1 MKGWRGSMK
10 KCIMLVFILTVG
22 MFSLVGCGDKTAK
35 SNVSDA
41 DGAYFSNNEEK
52 NNLLKLLQLLV
63 RRLVSLIIIKK

>member
-1 MKGWRGSMK
+1 MK

-52 NNLLKLLQLLV
+52 KDRKSV
-63 RRLVSLIIIKK
+63 V